1 MEDKIEI
8 EKIVTT
14 KYKVDGIMFDTYEQA
29 EHWKQ
34 HLEKETI
41 VRMYDKEQEVTDADC
56 AFFVYLKGAEA
67 AQIFIEE
74 AKSNNSSYE
83 GIEQGNEGFY
93 YWDNSTEQ
101 YRNFDL
107 GLLEDACKIFNTY
120 IKDLL

>member
-1 MEDKIEI
+1 MEI

-29 EHWKQ
+29 ENWKQ

-41 VRMYDKEQEVTDADC
+41 VKMYDNKQEVTNADF
-56 AFFVYLKGAEA
+56 AFFVYLKGEKA
-67 AQIFIEE
+67 AQIFIEQ
-74 AKSNNSSYE
+74 AKSNYSNYD
-83 GIEQGNEGFY
+83 GIEEGDEGFY
-93 YWDNSTEQ
+93 YWDNANEQ

-107 GLLEDACKIFNTY
+107 GILEDMCKIFNTY